1 MDPVALD
8 TDTIGVTAAAL
19 LAIWWTSGRYSRH
32 SCFVNVMITKKNL
45 SITRDV
51 FESGLAD
58 SVIRVNQLFLKG
70 DS

>member
-32 SCFVNVMITKKNL
+32 SCFVNVMIT
-45 SITRDV
+45 RDV

-58 SVIRVNQLFLKG
+58 TVIRVNQLFLKG